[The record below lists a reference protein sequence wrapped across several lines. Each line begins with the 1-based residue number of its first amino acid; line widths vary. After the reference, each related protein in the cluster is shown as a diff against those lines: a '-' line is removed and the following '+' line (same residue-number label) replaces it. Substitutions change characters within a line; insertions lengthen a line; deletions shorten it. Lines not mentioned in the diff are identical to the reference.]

1 MEDDVR
7 RQRNITFNV
16 SGKRFETTTTSIEMH
31 TDTML
36 GMLLRHKSED
46 DYEIFID
53 RDSKMF
59 RWILYWYR
67 TGILVDHTTVK
78 VPHEVWLHELSYY
91 GIGEQEQSA
100 ATCLGEMSPKRR
112 KLLEAEDELRQKAIA
127 LAEKSNQVSDEET
140 VNRREL
146 YNKIVKY
153 MIENIIP
160 GDNNTYFDFVGFAT
174 GHSLQPYPYNY
185 PIRFNPAWLKYWFE
199 SEFKVF
205 CASIGFDVKLIAYD
219 PGSTKRKYRYAPGS
233 LTDFRTKHASIRVGI
248 SIKTE

>member
-1 MEDDVR
+1 MDVR
-7 RQRNITFNV
+7 RQPIIIFNV
-16 SGKRFETTTTSIEMH
+16 SGKRYETTTASIELH
-31 TDTML
+31 PDTML

-53 RDSKMF
+53 RDSKIF

-112 KLLEAEDELRQKAIA
+112 KLLEAEEELRQKAIA
-127 LAEKSNQVSDEET
+127 LQEKSNQVSDAEA
-140 VNRREL
+140 VKRREL
-146 YNKIVKY
+146 YNKIIKY
-153 MIENIIP
+153 MMENIKP
-160 GDNNTYFDFVGFAT
+160 GDGNTWYDFVGFAT
-174 GHSLQPYPYNY
+174 GQTPQAYPYNY
-185 PIRFNPAWLKYWFE
+185 PVQFNPAWLKYWFD
-199 SEFKVF
+199 SEFRGF

-219 PGSTKRKYRYAPGS
+219 AGSTKRKYDYAPGS
-233 LTDFRTKHASIRVGI
+233 STDFRTKHASIRIAI
-248 SIKTE
+248 SIKKD